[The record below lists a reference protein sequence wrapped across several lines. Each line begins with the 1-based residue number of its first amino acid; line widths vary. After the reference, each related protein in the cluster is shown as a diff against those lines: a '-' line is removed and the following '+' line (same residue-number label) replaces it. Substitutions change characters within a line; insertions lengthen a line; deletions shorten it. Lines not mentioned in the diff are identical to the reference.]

1 LSGFI
6 GVLGFYFFFVTIFGR
21 ALGTR
26 TVKNMETV
34 YDFSFL
40 QVQDVEVELSDPNWT
55 IFRAVQQLVQLA
67 DLGSRQE
74 KLRRI
79 WEPTY
84 TLVDHIV
91 V

>member
-1 LSGFI
+1 MI
-6 GVLGFYFFFVTIFGR
+6 
-21 ALGTR
+21 
-26 TVKNMETV
+26 
-34 YDFSFL
+34 FL
-40 QVQDVEVELSDPNWT
+40 QVQDVEVELNDPNWT

-84 TLVDHIV
+84 TLVETFLILV
-91 V
+91 SKCII

>member
-1 LSGFI
+1 
-6 GVLGFYFFFVTIFGR
+6 
-21 ALGTR
+21 
-26 TVKNMETV
+26 
-34 YDFSFL
+34 
-40 QVQDVEVELSDPNWT
+40 VQDVEVELTEPNWT

-84 TLVDHIV
+84 TLVNHIIL
-91 V
+91 